1 VSPYASVFR
10 LRFAVGLQYRV
21 AAFAGVATQFF
32 WGFMLI
38 MVYRAFFGG
47 AGAAAASAGGAGAAA
62 AISGAAPI
70 SLAQLASY
78 VWLQQA
84 FLALVVL
91 WFRDS
96 ELLNLIVSGN
106 VAYELCR
113 PQDLYFFWYARLISA
128 RLAAAALR
136 CLPILAV
143 AFFLPPPYR
152 LSPPADAAAFFLF
165 LLTLGLGLGVLVAL
179 SMFSYIGTF
188 ITLSPYGTMVI
199 LGTLGDFCSGGIVP
213 LPLMPEG
220 LRNVMLVLPF
230 RLASDLPFRI
240 YSGHIPPSEALWGI
254 LLQIAWFAALLLLGR
269 RAMAGVL
276 KRTVIQGA

>member
-1 VSPYASVFR
+1 MNPYASVFR

-21 AAFAGVATQFF
+21 AALAGLVTQFF

-38 MVYRAFFGG
+38 MVYRAFYSRAPG
-47 AGAAAASAGGAGAAA
+47 S
-62 AISGAAPI
+62 API
-70 SLAQLASY
+70 SLSQLASY

-96 ELLNLIVSGN
+96 ELLALIVSGN

-113 PQDLYFFWYARLISA
+113 PQDLYYFWYARLISQ

-152 LSPPADAAAFFLF
+152 LSPPADPAAFALF
-165 LLTLGLGLGVLVAL
+165 LLTLGLGLCVLVAL
-179 SMFSYIGTF
+179 SMFSYIMTF
-188 ITLSPYGTMVI
+188 ITLSPYGTMIVI
-199 LGTLGDFCSGGIVP
+199 GTLGDFCSGGIIP

-240 YSGHIPPSEALWGI
+240 YSGHIPPAEALQGL
-254 LLQIAWFAALLLLGR
+254 LLQAFWFAVLLWAGR
-269 RAMAGVL
+269 RAMAAVL
-276 KRTVIQGA
+276 KRAVIQGA